1 MRFPRLLLP
10 ATLALATPLS
20 TQTASPYVP
29 LQYWGMP
36 YAEHLIAAGVM
47 ADPSPLTRP
56 FDQAALVRSLSAV
69 DTTALRPAE
78 RRIVRELVADLARRE
93 RGPWGRVDG
102 HVGVAAASHP
112 LRDPLEIDRGVPVRS
127 PGKARGFVSGGLGFT
142 ALLGPVALVTHP
154 YFDTRLKY
162 DPDFVG
168 KKDKIIAGRNAEA
181 YLRVGWRYG
190 EVFFGNVDRNWGPSA
205 AQGVLLSGEPY
216 NLEHLGLVVGTG
228 GLPLQAIATPLNNL
242 PDPTRVTVNRL
253 HVAAP
258 PV

>member
-1 MRFPRLLLP
+1 MHFSRLLLP

-93 RGPWGRVDG
+93 QGPWGRVDG

-181 YLRVGWRYG
+181 YLRAAWRYG

-205 AQGVLLSGEPY
+205 IQGALLSDEPY
-216 NLEHLGLVVGTG
+216 NLDHLGLVVGTAG
-228 GLPLQAIATPLNNL
+228 FQLQAIVTQLNSL
-242 PDPTRVTVNRL
+242 PDSTGAIVNRYMVQ
-253 HVAAP
+253 H
-258 PV
+258 

>member
-1 MRFPRLLLP
+1 MRRAILLGVLASWRLS
-10 ATLALATPLS
+10 AVASAQS
-20 TQTASPYVP
+20 ASPYVP

-36 YAEHLIAAGVM
+36 YVEHLIAAGVM

-93 RGPWGRVDG
+93 QGPWGRVDG

-190 EVFFGNVDRNWGPSA
+190 EVFFGNVDRNWGPPAVDGLLISA
-205 AQGVLLSGEPY
+205 KPY
-216 NLEHLGLVVGTG
+216 GYDHLGVGIGTSG
-228 GLPLQAIATPLNNL
+228 IRLEGLLTQLDDINDTPG
-242 PDPTRVTVNRL
+242 V
-253 HVAAP
+253 P
-258 PV
+258 PH